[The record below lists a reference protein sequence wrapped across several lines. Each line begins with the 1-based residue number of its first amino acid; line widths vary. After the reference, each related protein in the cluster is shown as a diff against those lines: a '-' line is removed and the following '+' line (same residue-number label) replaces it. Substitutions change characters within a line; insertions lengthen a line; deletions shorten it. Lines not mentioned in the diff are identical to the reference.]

1 MKALLFE
8 RSLPK
13 FAAARLASEWR
24 PGRGARVGPL
34 RLADVDEP
42 VPPAPGWHRVRPRL
56 AGICGSDLATIDGRA
71 SRYFEPLVSFPF
83 VPGHEVVGDLDDGT
97 RVVLEPVLRCAARGI
112 DPPCPACAEGQTNR
126 CRNLAFGHLK
136 PGLQTGFCSRT
147 GGGWGAALVAHDSQ
161 LHPVPDAFSD
171 QAAVMVEPA
180 ACALHGALIGR
191 AGVAAGHDTAV
202 VIGAGTLGLCTVA
215 ALRRLRHDIDAVVVV
230 AKYPEQRRLATEL
243 GDCTVAGPDELR
255 RAVRRRTGSL
265 VLDSGQLT
273 GGASLVFDCVGS
285 AESLASALSVVQPG
299 GTVVLLGMPGRV
311 SVDLTG
317 LWQREITVTGAYAY
331 GTEFVPDPESGPAR
345 RTFDLSFELVA
356 DAGLERLVSALYPLS
371 RYREAIEHAA
381 GAGRLGATKV
391 AFDLRS
397 ARMIRTTRTTRSPG
411 TPRSTGTEGTAGTP
425 RSTGTDGTD
434 ATAGTAGTPSKEI
447 DA

>member
-13 FAAARLASEWR
+13 FAAARVASGWR
-24 PGRGARVGPL
+24 SGSGARVGPL

-42 VPPAPGWHRVRPRL
+42 DLPAPGWQRVRPRL
-56 AGICGSDLATIDGRA
+56 SGICGSDLATIDGRS

-83 VPGHEVVGDLDDGT
+83 VPGHEVVGELDDGT

-112 DPPCPACAEGQTNR
+112 DPPCPACAQGQTNR

-161 LHPVPDAFSD
+161 LHAVPDGFSD

-180 ACALHGALIGR
+180 ACALHGALLGG
-191 AGVAAGHDTAV
+191 AGPGGGHDTAV

-215 ALRRLRHDIDAVVVV
+215 ALRRLRPDVDTLLVV
-230 AKYPEQRRLATEL
+230 AKHPEQRRLATEL
-243 GDCTVAGPDELR
+243 GECTVIEPGELA

-265 VLDSGQLT
+265 MLDSGQLT

-285 AESLASALSVVQPG
+285 SQSLASALSVIEPG
-299 GTVVLLGMPGRV
+299 GTVVMLGMPGEV
-311 SVDLTG
+311 KVDLTG
-317 LWQREITVTGAYAY
+317 LWQREVSVTGAYAY
-331 GTEFVPDPESGPAR
+331 GTERLPHIGPGGSLPGEPR

-356 DAGLERLVSALYPLS
+356 DAGLERLVSALYPLN

-381 GAGRLGATKV
+381 HAGRRGATKV
-391 AFDLRS
+391 AFDLRT
-397 ARMIRTTRTTRSPG
+397 APKIRP
-411 TPRSTGTEGTAGTP
+411 
-425 RSTGTDGTD
+425 
-434 ATAGTAGTPSKEI
+434 KETH
-447 DA
+447 A